1 MHCKVGTDG
10 EAFHPNLDPQPFDAI
25 FLKGEH
31 AAAYSGFE
39 GTTVG
44 DVGLAD
50 WLRGHEVTDVD
61 VCGIATDYCVRST
74 ALDAVE
80 AGFGVRLLPHLCAG
94 VASRD
99 HPLRAGGDG
108 AGRGRPLAD
117 LEVRVEDG
125 ALWLTLNRPEVFNA
139 LTGEMADD
147 LARLVE
153 EATARDDVRVVAVTG
168 TGAAFSTGADIS
180 GADAHEHFDVTALD
194 RANRIIRA
202 IVNLD
207 KPVVAAVNG
216 VAAGVGC
223 SAALAADIVVATE
236 SASFLLAFARIGLMP
251 DGGATAT
258 VAASIGR
265 ARAMRMAPAGRA
277 AHRAGGVRRRA
288 GHPRQRRRRLRRRRV
303 AKIVRRLAAGP
314 PLAFAATKKAINAA
328 TLGELDGALER
339 ERTGQTLLLRT
350 ADVAEGMRAFG
361 EKRKPV
367 FRGE

>member
-1 MHCKVGTDG
+1 M
-10 EAFHPNLDPQPFDAI
+10 
-25 FLKGEH
+25 
-31 AAAYSGFE
+31 
-39 GTTVG
+39 
-44 DVGLAD
+44 
-50 WLRGHEVTDVD
+50 
-61 VCGIATDYCVRST
+61 
-74 ALDAVE
+74 
-80 AGFGVRLLPHLCAG
+80 
-94 VASRD
+94 
-99 HPLRAGGDG
+99 
-108 AGRGRPLAD
+108 AD

-265 ARAMRMAPAGRA
+265 ARAMRMALLAEPLTAQEAYDAGLVT
-277 AHRAGGVRRRA
+277 HVT
-288 GHPRQRRRRLRRRRV
+288 RRRRLRRRRV
-303 AKIVRRLAAGP
+303 AKIVRRLADRAAAGVRGDQEGDQRRDP
-314 PLAFAATKKAINAA
+314 GRARGRPRARADRADPAAAHRRRRRGDA
-328 TLGELDGALER
+328 R
-339 ERTGQTLLLRT
+339 
-350 ADVAEGMRAFG
+350 V
-361 EKRKPV
+361 
-367 FRGE
+367 RGEAEAGLPRRVTAPSRPTSRRGCGSP